1 MIKTRV
7 IDLTSDNV
15 SAREDIR
22 VEFTDKDKSQV
33 FGPSANIT
41 QVPGMRMFKEV
52 TKFEA
57 RNWRDIGFTGL
68 VDERLVIFANPDD
81 EESLDKLVGLQ
92 NFIGFYFHVLFR
104 LTGTNIDKKPSI
116 SLVFTNLPYVWKDN
130 IPTAKSNKV
139 AACLRWKNKLAGYI
153 DIKIISRGDFGT
165 DITDEKTRARGFFN
179 TSTFFNQV
187 GTKVNVD
194 TTMSGFYETSVRTS
208 VHVMNPITDIL
219 YSSVFHSL
227 LDDTDA
233 IWVSPT
239 LETLLGK
246 PIYLEDLFEMNV
258 ISSHEDVKRLMYS
271 KNLELKDLGE
281 ASCVEKDDIKRIAVL
296 AVSPRDF
303 MTFSQEIVMAA
314 ANTRD
319 SSSPMILDLFI
330 NFSIE
335 NADDQGLYEI
345 ENNFMNF
352 IEDRA
357 PLIVPNFW
365 IADIDA
371 VCLSDVPDK
380 LLKYVPKNIFMY
392 HSKILDSIC

>member
-57 RNWRDIGFTGL
+57 RNWREIGFTGL

-104 LTGTNIDKKPSI
+104 LTGDNIDKKPSI

-130 IPTAKSNKV
+130 IPTAKNNKV
-139 AACLRWKNKLAGYI
+139 AACLRWKNRLAGYI
-153 DIKIISRGDFGT
+153 NIKIISRGEFGI
-165 DITDEKTRARGFFN
+165 DITDEKSR
-179 TSTFFNQV
+179 STFIGPKPPFFDQV
-187 GTKVNVD
+187 GSKVNVD
-194 TTMSGFYETSVRTS
+194 TTMVGFYETSVRTT
-208 VHVMNPITDIL
+208 VHVMNPITDVL
-219 YSSVFHSL
+219 YSSVFYHL
-227 LDDTDA
+227 LDETDA

-239 LETLLGK
+239 IETLLGK
-246 PIYLEDLFEMNV
+246 AYIEDLFEKNV
-258 ISSHEDVKRLMYS
+258 ISTHEDVKRLMYS
-271 KNLELKDLGE
+271 KRLEVKDLGE
-281 ASCVEKDDIKRIAVL
+281 ASCVEKDDVKKIAVL